1 LTVLQAIVMAV
12 LQGVTELFPISSL
25 AHAVIIPALLGWG
38 DIIGNRDFL
47 PYLVVMHLGTA
58 VALFVY
64 FWRDWFAFFGSLVR
78 SDSPRSLADRRIF
91 GHVVLATIPA
101 VVVGFALHKPLEA
114 AFSSPALVAFV
125 LIVNGAVLYFGDQIA
140 GEGVGV
146 LDQLN
151 WKGALAIGVAQCLA
165 LVPGFSRSGLTIAAG
180 TIAGL
185 KHEDAARFSFLMG
198 TPIILGATVLE
209 APKLLKSGAT
219 LGGPAIISGVVAGVV
234 AYASLVFLMRYFN
247 THEFNALKPFSYY
260 CAIAG
265 LLSLG
270 LMWVL

>member
-1 LTVLQAIVMAV
+1 VL
-12 LQGVTELFPISSL
+12 PR
-25 AHAVIIPALLGWG
+25 LLGW
-38 DIIGNRDFL
+38 DIDQRAPDFL

-58 VALFVY
+58 IALFAY
-64 FWRDWFAFFGSLVR
+64 FWREWFAFGKSLIV
-78 SDSPRSLADRRIF
+78 SGAPRSRADRSLF
-91 GHVVLATIPA
+91 GLLVLATLPA
-101 VVVGFALHKPLEA
+101 VIVGFLLEHKLAEAFGSPAFA
-114 AFSSPALVAFV
+114 AFF

-151 WKGALAIGVAQCLA
+151 WKGALVIGIVQCLA
-165 LVPGFSRSGLTIAAG
+165 LIPGFSRSGLTIAAG
-180 TIAGL
+180 TVAGL
-185 KHEDAARFSFLMG
+185 KHEDAARFSFLMA

-209 APKLLKSGAT
+209 APKLMKSGAT
-219 LGGPAIISGVVAGVV
+219 LGGAAILSGVVAGVV

-265 LLSLG
+265 LVSLAV
-270 LMWVL
+270 MWVT